1 MSADLFSV
9 LLIHQR
15 SPPGGP
21 PLPEVRPCRFH
32 PHSRPDPIASTSIEP
47 MAMCRPDH
55 PAMGISSPRHQ
66 YSWWR
71 VLASA
76 CGLGIH
82 VTWTFMLVRNGWS
95 CRTGSVADPL
105 PEKRHKHIRNR

>member
-32 PHSRPDPIASTSIEP
+32 PHLRPDPIASTSIEP
-47 MAMCRPDH
+47 MATCRPDH

-76 CGLGIH
+76 CGLADIIH
-82 VTWTFMLVRNGWS
+82 DERKNAVGTTSWAYPNL
-95 CRTGSVADPL
+95 
-105 PEKRHKHIRNR
+105 